1 MSSSDFFFPFY
12 LIIYIVLTVLKVL
25 GIYWTLIHN
34 EAELQPI
41 SKSLGN
47 LSLG

>member
-1 MSSSDFFFPFY
+1 MSSSDLFLTLD
-12 LIIYIVLTVLKVL
+12 LIIYKVLTVLKVL

-34 EAELQPI
+34 EAEQQSI

-47 LSLG
+47 VSSG